1 MAFPAIAA
9 IPLVGKALTALKG
22 GKMLAAGANAAKYAA
37 GVPGATKQLALNLGG
52 GKARMAGAA
61 LKKAATEKA
70 NIKYLKDNYGVDVGG
85 SVKDFMNRG
94 LNMSDDAGLLDRVKR
109 GTTSIE
115 GFKNNLGIP
124 MTRNDIAMSVA
135 PDLLFGGFAAAT
147 TEGDLADKAIAGLGS
162 SVGGIAGGLGARGLL
177 GPKSGLGI
185 LGTEM
190 VGGIIGDQVGYGAAN
205 SIIRAKH
212 GGMTPTE
219 KLMAEQDEQY
229 RSQIVDEFLAQNG
242 MG

>member
-9 IPLVGKALTALKG
+9 IPLVGKALAGLKG
-22 GKMLAAGANAAKYAA
+22 ASAAKAGMGAYKALAGA
-37 GVPGATKQLALNLGG
+37 GVPK
-52 GKARMAGAA
+52 GAA
-61 LKKAATEKA
+61 RFAGDKIMK
-70 NIKYLKDNYGVDVGG
+70 IG
-85 SVKDFMNRG
+85 RG
-94 LNMSDDAGLLDRVKR
+94 LTPG
-109 GTTSIE
+109 
-115 GFKNNLGIP
+115 GFAKNLGIP
-124 MTRNDIAMSVA
+124 MTKGDIAMSVA

-177 GPKSGLGI
+177 GPKSNLGI

-190 VGGIIGDQVGYGAAN
+190 VGGMIGDQIGYGAAN
-205 SIIRAKH
+205 SLIRAKH

-242 MG
+242 IG

>member
-9 IPLVGKALTALKG
+9 IPLVGKALAGLKG
-22 GKMLAAGANAAKYAA
+22 ASAAKAGLGAYKTLRGV
-37 GVPGATKQLALNLGG
+37 GVPKSAL
-52 GKARMAGAA
+52 RFAGDK
-61 LKKAATEKA
+61 LSK
-70 NIKYLKDNYGVDVGG
+70 VG
-85 SVKDFMNRG
+85 RG
-94 LNMSDDAGLLDRVKR
+94 FTPK
-109 GTTSIE
+109 
-115 GFKNNLGIP
+115 GFAENLGIP